1 MIVEPQNRNAL
12 VLMAD
17 GSVARRMTDGGDIP
31 RGAGGRWTH
40 YPTQPLSPGGMP
52 GVIDGGN
59 TVPWSHL
66 VDRGINRVLW
76 DGKGSRPDPGPV
88 HIVRH
93 DPLHDILRE
102 MLAEMRDLSDHLKH
116 PLREV
121 EIDGGTEEIAADI
134 RAEDHDVV
142 LAVIPLMPDRET
154 GRVDTW
160 GDPVAWRKEAEYLD
174 KDARHSPAAE
184 LCRRFATALDFRT
197 EIEARIESGISEL
210 GQRMMTHPVH
220 LTDLTRLQG
229 KADGMR
235 LVRYYIEDT
244 KKIVSRLTH

>member
-1 MIVEPQNRNAL
+1 MIVEPQTRNAL

-40 YPTQPLSPGGMP
+40 YPTQPLHPSGMP
-52 GVIDGGN
+52 SGVVDGGN

-66 VDRGINRVLW
+66 VDKGINRVLW

-88 HIVRH
+88 HGVRQ
-93 DPLHDILRE
+93 DPLLDILRE
-102 MLAEMRDLSDHLKH
+102 MLAEMRVLSDHLRH

-121 EIDGGTEEIAADI
+121 EIAGGTEEIASDI
-134 RAEDHDVV
+134 RADAHEVV

-154 GRVDTW
+154 GWVDTW

-174 KDARHSPAAE
+174 KDAKHAPAAE
-184 LCRRFATALDFRT
+184 LCRRFATALEFRT

-210 GQRMMTHPVH
+210 DQMMTDPIPP
-220 LTDLTRLQG
+220 TSLTRLQG
-229 KADGMR
+229 KVDGMK
-235 LVRYYIEDT
+235 LVRSYIEDT
-244 KKIVSRLTH
+244 KRIVSHLAH